1 MLTRE
6 QAYEIIAN
14 YEYIMFGCNYGTA
27 AGRELIDKIYD
38 EHEAQMKALDDKYAE
53 AVNLYES
60 AVMEFHEQMK
70 AKDEEIALLKSTL
83 SAYAML
89 KD

>member
-1 MLTRE
+1 MTRE
-6 QAYEIIAN
+6 KAKQTFDEIDFLTWQIDIIN
-14 YEYIMFGCNYGTA
+14 NC
-27 AGRELIDKIYD
+27 IDKIYND
-38 EHEAQMKALDDKYAE
+38 FEA
-53 AVNLYES
+53 
-60 AVMEFHEQMK
+60 QMK